1 MGWAGG
7 RVFEGCGFEGSLDK
21 YKKSI
26 FCEKMKILVFDQK
39 HQKRLNKHPT
49 ELIWGIFDFFLF
61 RILQIGVDGG
71 VQEGTLGKNEEK
83 KRLFAKK

>member
-49 ELIWGIFDFFLF
+49 ELIWGIWDFFLKDF
-61 RILQIGVDGG
+61 ANWGAGG
-71 VQEGTLGKNEEK
+71 GFQGFLDKNEKIDFLRGK
-83 KRLFAKK
+83 K